1 MAKAWIVRA
10 TINGKNYAKEYY
22 EKYTI
27 GIGWG
32 RYAAFKGLTKKG
44 IKELLSGEP
53 YNLTG
58 LDLGTIHASVNNFV
72 NEMAIGDIVLIPD
85 DDDIYFVEVQSEYMG
100 TRGEPFKDSNDIEN
114 IRKVKPLAI
123 RCRKELSMDL
133 RKSLKLRGEVANIT
147 KHYDEVH
154 ALAFRLPY
162 TPKEL
167 TMGKMINVSF
177 PLRPDVNINFKVPSD
192 MTDDE
197 AIKLS
202 NFFKTV
208 YFQKG

>member
-10 TINGKNYAKEYY
+10 TINGKNYAKEFY

-27 GIGWG
+27 GIGYG
-32 RYAAFKGLTKKG
+32 KYAAFNGLTKKG

-53 YNLTG
+53 YKLTG
-58 LDLGTIHASVNNFV
+58 LDLGSVHTSVNNFV
-72 NEMAIGDIVLIPD
+72 NEMAICDIVLIPD
-85 DDDIYFVEVQSEYMG
+85 GDDIYFVEVQSEYMG
-100 TRGEPFKDSNDIEN
+100 TRGEPFSDSNDIEN
-114 IRKVKPLAI
+114 IRKIKPLAI

-133 RKSLKLRGEVANIT
+133 RKALKLRGDVADIT
-147 KHYDEVH
+147 KHYEEVY

-162 TPKEL
+162 EPKEI
-167 TMGKMINVSF
+167 TVDKMINVSF
-177 PLRPDVNINFKVPSD
+177 PLRPDVNITFKVPSD

-197 AIKLS
+197 AMKLS
-202 NFFKTV
+202 EFFKTI